1 MDEAMIE
8 FICTNFFLFLDN
20 LAKKSQ
26 MINNCLQMSMKIQS
40 NSSSKPNVHEDS
52 NDFAD
57 PSELEPEISI
67 DESDQILIE
76 HGLINRK
83 RPNKHK
89 CDFCGKLFPQSS
101 ALQTHIRFSHEGQK
115 DFECD
120 LCNKAYR

>member
-1 MDEAMIE
+1 
-8 FICTNFFLFLDN
+8 
-20 LAKKSQ
+20 
-26 MINNCLQMSMKIQS
+26 MSMKIQS

-67 DESDQILIE
+67 DESDEMLIE